1 MRLESVQRKTGGR
14 IHLTP
19 RVPRKGSVTTLCGR
33 VLGDGSF
40 EASEMPADCANCIRR
55 SRDQSRISSA
65 FFEQEEGSELL
76 RLSLEQARARKPPS
90 KPGEKAPA
98 DQAPRKPLLRI
109 VPSPPAMPERVGELV
124 TDGFRSSGQGVWTSP
139 GGVIVRMAGKNREQF
154 DELVFDGSVIV
165 RRDGAGVR
173 VRAGDVE
180 VRQSHDGFEVRL
192 KR

>member
-1 MRLESVQRKTGGR
+1 VQRKTGGR

-19 RVPRKGSVTTLCGR
+19 RVPRKGPVTTLCGQ

-40 EASEMPADCANCIRR
+40 DASEMPADCANCIRR

-76 RLSLEQARARKPPS
+76 RLSLEQARARKPSAKPGQKAPAAQAPS
-90 KPGEKAPA
+90 KPM
-98 DQAPRKPLLRI
+98 LRV
-109 VPSPPAMPERVGELV
+109 VPPPTAMPERVGELV

-139 GGVIVRMAGKNREQF
+139 GGVIVRMAGKNRDQF
-154 DELVFDGSVIV
+154 DELVFDGSLIV

-180 VRQSHDGFEVRL
+180 VRQSRDGFEVRL

>member
-1 MRLESVQRKTGGR
+1 M
-14 IHLTP
+14 
-19 RVPRKGSVTTLCGR
+19 PRKGPVTTLCGQ

-40 EASEMPADCANCIRR
+40 DESEMPADCTNCIRR

-76 RLSLEQARARKPPS
+76 RLSLEQARARKPPT

-98 DQAPRKPLLRI
+98 AQAQRRPLLRV
-109 VPSPPAMPERVGELV
+109 VPTPPSMPERVGELM
-124 TDGFRSSGQGVWTSP
+124 TDGFRPSGQGVWTSP
-139 GGVIVRMAGKNREQF
+139 GGVIVRMAGKNRDQF
-154 DELVFDGSVIV
+154 DELVFDGSLIV
-165 RRDGAGVR
+165 RREAAGMR

-180 VRQSHDGFEVRL
+180 VRQSRDGFEVRL